1 MASLALPLTYISF
14 SRGFE
19 AEADYLGVQYM
30 YKTGYD
36 PQAFVT
42 MFEKLQAKEKKKPGT
57 LSRAFSTHPQTPA
70 NQLVNARTIWL
81 FAPGVLIA
89 AYGAWYSMR
98 YWRCPYCGAGLRTRF
113 PIPRDCTRCG
123 RDLGLGR

>member
-1 MASLALPLTYISF
+1 MHPDLQRILRRIWLRIGGGSLLFISAAL
-14 SRGFE
+14 
-19 AEADYLGVQYM
+19 YL
-30 YKTGYD
+30 
-36 PQAFVT
+36 A
-42 MFEKLQAKEKKKPGT
+42 A
-57 LSRAFSTHPQTPA
+57 THPQTPA

-123 RDLGLGR
+123 QDLGLGR